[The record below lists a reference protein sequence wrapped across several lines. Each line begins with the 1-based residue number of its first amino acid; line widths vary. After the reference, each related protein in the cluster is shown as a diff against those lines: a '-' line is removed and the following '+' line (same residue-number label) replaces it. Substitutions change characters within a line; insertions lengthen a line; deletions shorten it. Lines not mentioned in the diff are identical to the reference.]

1 MIIGINAI
9 TFVPGRIGG
18 METYV
23 RNLVD
28 RIQRTDAGNS
38 YLILCDRRFVDEFPI
53 VGDNLR
59 VQYVDY
65 ARPSLNWF
73 MRGVF
78 RNTLNRDILKREM
91 RKIEVDLIHHPFTV
105 VTPLGSG
112 IPAVLTF
119 WDMQHEFFP
128 EFFSQLEL
136 RKRRQIYP
144 ASAKEA
150 ARIIVSSGFTGD
162 CLVERYGIAKEKI
175 EVIPTGYGPEY
186 KVIDDPEGLQYIRK
200 KYGLDRPFLFYPA
213 ATWPHKNHRN
223 LLAALRILKDS
234 YGFDGEL
241 LLSGIAMQ
249 SHGGIMAEVVRLGL
263 SGNVRLLGYLPASD
277 LPYLYNCA
285 RMMVFPSLFEGFG
298 IPLVEAMAC
307 GCPVACSDSTSLPE
321 VAGDAGALFDP
332 RKPDQIA
339 ETVWSVWD
347 NEARRR
353 EMREKGHDR
362 TRFFTWDET
371 VRKTIEVY
379 RKTGSGTA

>member
-1 MIIGINAI
+1 MIVGINAI
-9 TFVPGRIGG
+9 TFVPGKIGG
-18 METYV
+18 METYLK
-23 RNLVD
+23 NLVD
-28 RIQRTDAGNS
+28 RIQRTDTVNS
-38 YLILCDRRFVDEFPI
+38 YLLLCDRRFAGEFPI

-59 VQYVDY
+59 IQHVDY

-78 RNTLNRDILKREM
+78 RSTLNVDILKRDM
-91 RKIEVDLIHHPFTV
+91 RKVEVDLIHHPFTV
-105 VTPLGSG
+105 MTPLGSG
-112 IPAVLTF
+112 IPGVLTF

-128 EFFSQLEL
+128 EFFNRFEL
-136 RKRRQIYP
+136 RKRRLIYP
-144 ASAKEA
+144 ESVREA

-186 KVIDDPEGLQYIRK
+186 RVIDDPEGMQHIRK

-223 LLAALRILKDS
+223 LLAALKILKES

-249 SHGGIMAEVVRLGL
+249 SHGEIMVEAERLGL
-263 SGNVRLLGYLPASD
+263 SGNVRLLGYLPSGD

-307 GCPVACSDSTSLPE
+307 GCPVACSNTTSLPE
-321 VAGDAGALFDP
+321 VAGEAGALFDP
-332 RKPDQIA
+332 CKPDQIA
-339 ETVWSVWD
+339 ETIWSVWD
-347 NEARRR
+347 NEAKQR
-353 EMREKGHDR
+353 EMRERGRNR
-362 TRFFTWDET
+362 THFFTWDET

-379 RKTGSGTA
+379 RKTGRGTS

>member
-1 MIIGINAI
+1 MIVGINAI
-9 TFVPGRIGG
+9 TFVPGKIGG
-18 METYV
+18 METYLK
-23 RNLVD
+23 NLVD
-28 RIQRTDAGNS
+28 RIQRTDTVNS
-38 YLILCDRRFVDEFPI
+38 YLLLCDRRFAGEFPI

-59 VQYVDY
+59 IQHVDY

-78 RNTLNRDILKREM
+78 RSTLNVDILKRDM
-91 RKIEVDLIHHPFTV
+91 RKVEVDLIHHPFTV
-105 VTPLGSG
+105 MTPLGSG
-112 IPAVLTF
+112 MPGVLTF

-128 EFFSQLEL
+128 EFFNRFEL
-136 RKRRQIYP
+136 RKRKLIYP
-144 ASAKEA
+144 ASVREA

-175 EVIPTGYGPEY
+175 EVVPTGVGPEY
-186 KVIDDPEGLQYIRK
+186 RVIDDPEGMQHIRK

-223 LLAALRILKDS
+223 LLAALKILKES

-249 SHGGIMAEVVRLGL
+249 SHGEIMLEAERLGL
-263 SGNVRLLGYLPASD
+263 SGNVRLLGYLPSGD

-307 GCPVACSDSTSLPE
+307 GCPVACSNTTSLPE
-321 VAGDAGALFDP
+321 VAGNAGAFFDP
-332 RKPDQIA
+332 RKSEQIA
-339 ETVWSVWD
+339 ETIWSVWAD
-347 NEARRR
+347 ESKQR
-353 EMREKGHDR
+353 EMRERGYDR
-362 TRFFTWDET
+362 IRFFTWDET

-379 RKTGSGTA
+379 RKTESSTS

>member
-9 TFVPGRIGG
+9 TFVPGKIGG
-18 METYV
+18 METYL

-28 RIQRTDAGNS
+28 RIQRTDTGNS
-38 YLILCDRRFVDEFPI
+38 YLLLCDRRFADEFPI

-59 VQYVDY
+59 IQHVDY

-78 RNTLNRDILKREM
+78 RNTLNVDILKREM
-91 RKIEVDLIHHPFTV
+91 RKIEVDLVHHPFTV
-105 VTPLGSG
+105 LTPLGSG

-128 EFFSQLEL
+128 EFFNRLEL

-150 ARIIVSSGFTGD
+150 ARIIVSSNFTCD

-175 EVIPTGYGPEY
+175 DVIPTGYGPEY
-186 KVIDDPEGLQYIRK
+186 RVLDDPEGLQHIRK

-223 LLAALRILKDS
+223 LLAALRILKES

-249 SHGGIMAEVVRLGL
+249 SHGEIMAEVVRLGL
-263 SGNVRLLGYLPASD
+263 SGNVRLLGYLPAGD

-285 RMMVFPSLFEGFG
+285 HMMVFPSLFEGFG

-307 GCPVACSDSTSLPE
+307 GCPVVCSDTTSLPE

-332 RKPDQIA
+332 REPDQIA
-339 ETVWSVWD
+339 ETVWSVWAD
-347 NEARRR
+347 EAKQR
-353 EMREKGHDR
+353 EMRERGHDR

-371 VRKTIEVY
+371 VRKTVEVY